1 MLFFM
6 VTGEDAPARRVQQ
19 LKIDETLFTRIGQ
32 GDMDA
37 LETLY
42 TLTER
47 SVYAFTLSLLK
58 NPEDTQDVVQETYLK
73 VRAAAHLY
81 EPRGKP
87 LAWLFTIA
95 RNLSRNL
102 LRQRARTADP
112 EETDLENDERFSY
125 ISDRTDRIILE
136 AALRILG
143 EDERQILLL
152 HAVSGVRHHEI
163 AQSLGVP
170 LSTALS
176 RYHRALKKLKRYFLE
191 QGVAF

>member
-6 VTGEDAPARRVQQ
+6 VTGEGAPARRVQQ

>member
-37 LETLY
+37 LETFY